1 MLRGRL
7 IYAGL
12 WLLAASLLG
21 WRSLPFLGL
30 GPEVEPDCLNLEH
43 RLWALGA
50 ACLIG
55 VLKGR
60 TVLKVAARRNVDGL
74 LESETGLDLK
84 RLFPARL
91 IGLILAMMAL
101 GYLIRL
107 SPYDP
112 AIKAWIVSLVYPG
125 VGLGLILGATEI
137 MTWRR
142 RQSARS

>member
-30 GPEVEPDCLNLEH
+30 GQEVEPDCLNLEH
-43 RLWALGA
+43 RLWALCA

-74 LESETGLDLK
+74 L
-84 RLFPARL
+84 
-91 IGLILAMMAL
+91 
-101 GYLIRL
+101 
-107 SPYDP
+107 
-112 AIKAWIVSLVYPG
+112 
-125 VGLGLILGATEI
+125 
-137 MTWRR
+137 
-142 RQSARS
+142 